1 MRPAHFFTPW
11 KMIGRFQMQ
20 ITDTIGMVLR
30 QKKFKE
36 VLSLAPEQSV
46 FEALQTMAE
55 YDVGCL
61 IVCSDGQLVGIF
73 SERDYARK
81 GILRGHMSKETRVSE
96 IMTSPV
102 MYVTPEHTVDDCMN
116 LMTERHFRHLP
127 VMEKDRIVGMVSIGD
142 LVKWVISGQK
152 QAIEALEGYI
162 TGGYPA

>member
-1 MRPAHFFTPW
+1 
-11 KMIGRFQMQ
+11 MQ
-20 ITDTIGMVLR
+20 ITDTIDKVLKGKSFNR
-30 QKKFKE
+30 
-36 VLSLAPEQSV
+36 VLALAPEQTV

-61 IVCSDGQLVGIF
+61 IVCSDGRLVGIF

-81 GILRGHMSKETRVSE
+81 GILHGHMSKETLVSD

-127 VMEKDRIVGMVSIGD
+127 VIEGDKVIGMVSIGD
-142 LVKWVISGQK
+142 MVKWVISGQK

>member
-1 MRPAHFFTPW
+1 
-11 KMIGRFQMQ
+11 MQ
-20 ITDTIGMVLR
+20 ITDTIDKVL
-30 QKKFKE
+30 KGKSFNK
-36 VLSLAPEQSV
+36 VLALAPDQTV

-61 IVCSDGQLVGIF
+61 IVCSDGRLVGIF

-81 GILRGHMSKETRVSE
+81 GILRGHMSKETLVSD

-127 VMEKDRIVGMVSIGD
+127 VIEGDKVIGMVSIGD
-142 LVKWVISGQK
+142 MVKWVISGQK

>member
-1 MRPAHFFTPW
+1 
-11 KMIGRFQMQ
+11 MQ
-20 ITDTIGMVLR
+20 ITDTIDKVLKGKSFNR
-30 QKKFKE
+30 
-36 VLSLAPEQSV
+36 VLALAPEQTV

-61 IVCSDGQLVGIF
+61 IVCSEGRLVGIF

-81 GILRGHMSKETRVSE
+81 GILHGHMSKETRVSD

-127 VMEKDRIVGMVSIGD
+127 VIEKDKVIGMVSIGD
-142 LVKWVISGQK
+142 MVKWVISGQK
-152 QAIEALEGYI
+152 LAIEALEGYI

>member
-1 MRPAHFFTPW
+1 
-11 KMIGRFQMQ
+11 MQ
-20 ITDTIGMVLR
+20 ITDTIDKVL
-30 QKKFKE
+30 KGKSFNK
-36 VLSLAPEQSV
+36 VLALAPEQTV

-61 IVCSDGQLVGIF
+61 IVCSEGRLVGIF

-81 GILRGHMSKETRVSE
+81 GILRGHMSKETLVSD

-127 VMEKDRIVGMVSIGD
+127 VIENDKVIGMVSIGD
-142 LVKWVISGQK
+142 MVKWVISGQK